1 MTSAPASPAAAAA
14 AASTAPFVP
23 PRTATLSASRF
34 LVLWRCHPAFLQR
47 LVQPI
52 ALQFLHPN

>member
-23 PRTATLSASRF
+23 PRTAALSASRF

-52 ALQFLHPN
+52 